1 MREGPPGPPQ
11 QRRLEDT
18 GVSPDWVLIQR
29 IVALL
34 SDDDGLAD
42 VEMAERLGIPAAYV
56 GQAAKVLY
64 SQHKVDFI
72 LGYLVAA
79 PADGRRAA

>member
-1 MREGPPGPPQ
+1 M
-11 QRRLEDT
+11 
-18 GVSPDWVLIQR
+18 SPDWVLIRR

-34 SDDDGLAD
+34 SDDDGAD

-56 GQAAKVLY
+56 GQAAKVLS
-64 SQHKVDFI
+64 SQHKVDFV
-72 LGYLVAA
+72 LGYLVPA